1 MDPYPDA
8 RTLTAALQ
16 RGETT
21 AIAIVE
27 TTLATIA
34 QRDSTLNCF
43 TTVTAERALAQAAK
57 VDAALAAGQP
67 VGPLAGVP
75 FAVKNLFDI
84 AGEVTLAGS
93 TINRE
98 QPPPNTMQRR
108 SPG

>member
-8 RTLTAALQ
+8 RTLTTALQ

-43 TTVTAERALAQAAK
+43 TTVTAERA
-57 VDAALAAGQP
+57 
-67 VGPLAGVP
+67 
-75 FAVKNLFDI
+75 
-84 AGEVTLAGS
+84 
-93 TINRE
+93 
-98 QPPPNTMQRR
+98 
-108 SPG
+108 